1 MFANDESRFHEIDL
15 TQIDKMRITF
25 FVQNEVTREEI
36 DELARQHN
44 YLKLEKL
51 LLQRLAFGTAGLRGE
66 MRAGYNSMNDLVV
79 IQSAQGLA
87 KYVLKCFPN
96 AEDRTRGVVF
106 GFDGRYNSKRYAHFR
121 SKEQS
126 RRFPP

>member
-1 MFANDESRFHEIDL
+1 MCVCV
-15 TQIDKMRITF
+15 F
-25 FVQNEVTREEI
+25 FKFTHQNEVTREEI
-36 DELARQHN
+36 NELIRQHN

-51 LLQRLAFGTAGLRGE
+51 LLQRLAFGTAGLRGV

-96 AEDRTRGVVF
+96 AEDRARGVVF
-106 GFDGRYNSKRYAHFR
+106 GYDGRYNSKR
-121 SKEQS
+121 
-126 RRFPP
+126 